1 MWARFVSW
9 LKSCYCLIV
18 LLVFK
23 KYWQGNFSFYFN
35 LKRAIIYILIWGFKG
50 VILNVTLLLCLELWA
65 AEFEISFMRLGWEIL
80 CHDMCFLSD
89 SSMLAWLLKLEYI
102 AIILCFWL
110 RMVVMVMVVSTCL
123 HIYLLYVSTWMISLW
138 MWISEVIRGLKYY

>member
-1 MWARFVSW
+1 M
-9 LKSCYCLIV
+9 KSCYCLIV
-18 LLVFK
+18 YWFSRNIDREVSVFFISTWK
-23 KYWQGNFSFYFN
+23 GNHLHFD
-35 LKRAIIYILIWGFKG
+35 LRFKG
-50 VILNVTLLLCLELWA
+50 VLLNVTFVVLFGVWA
-65 AEFEISFMRLGWEIL
+65 AESEFSFMRLGWEIL

-102 AIILCFWL
+102 AIILCSWL